1 MAAVRR
7 ALGARCLPWLLLCV
21 ASGVTAQPS
30 ATVEPVVRHFRDYRA
45 ALERGDL
52 TAAEAAASAALAASE
67 SARGA
72 RTAVLALNLANLRL
86 ELGSPYDA
94 LPPAR
99 TAHTL
104 ATASTD
110 AGIDPVAAALTLGRA
125 ELAAGDAAGTPR
137 LLAALSAAE
146 ANTALAPDV
155 YNAAVALGTSA
166 LDSRD
171 YASARVAWAT
181 AARLA
186 RATDEPELSRARALT
201 GEGAAIF
208 LAHSDRSA
216 AQPAALSMQDAQA
229 ANDAFAT
236 AQRLMLPVAFVAV
249 PGDTL
254 SSGQLAYAQAMA
266 WQTALLAKVESDDGE
281 PLQPTAFGR
290 EMPAFDA
297 DALCKVRTIRDGGAL
312 AYPPEAL
319 DRYGVGAVVLHVGLE
334 ADGSATSR
342 TIAAAIPPGVLADAV
357 EKASADWLV
366 EKDPRS
372 SPGCRMPSSAYVN
385 VRFTLG

>member
-1 MAAVRR
+1 VRR
-7 ALGARCLPWLLLCV
+7 ALGAQHSLWLMLCV
-21 ASGVTAQPS
+21 ASAVAAQPS
-30 ATVEPVVRHFRDYRA
+30 APVEPVVRHFREYRA

-52 TAAEAAASAALAASE
+52 TAAEAAAAAALAASE

-86 ELGSPYDA
+86 ELGDAYDA
-94 LPPAR
+94 LTPAR
-99 TAHTL
+99 TAQSL
-104 ATASTD
+104 ATASAD
-110 AGIDPVAAALTLGRA
+110 SGVDPVAAALTLGRA
-125 ELAAGDAAGTPR
+125 ELAAGDAAGKPR

-146 ANTALAPDV
+146 ANTALSTDV

-181 AARLA
+181 AARLS

-216 AQPAALSMQDAQA
+216 AQPAALSPQDAQA

-236 AQRLMLPVAFVAV
+236 AQRLLLPVAFVAAR
-249 PGDTL
+249 GDTL
-254 SSGQLAYAQAMA
+254 TNGQLAYAQAMA
-266 WQTALLAKVESDDGE
+266 WQTALLAKIESDGGE
-281 PLQPTAFGR
+281 PPHPTAFGR
-290 EMPAFDA
+290 DMPAFDA
-297 DALCKVRTIRDGGAL
+297 DALCKIRTIRDGVAL

-319 DRYGVGAVVLHVGLE
+319 DRYGVGAVVLHVGLD
-334 ADGSATSR
+334 AGGDAASR
-342 TIAAAIPPGVLADAV
+342 TVAAAIPPGVLADAV
-357 EKASADWLV
+357 ERASADWRV
-366 EKDPRS
+366 EKDPS
-372 SPGCRMPSSAYVN
+372 SSSGCRMPSSAYVN